1 MSYLILKST
10 VVSGKQVKAGDV
22 VEVGAS
28 EARELMGIGKI
39 CKVETKVVETVDRSI
54 GLSEETKPKRKTR
67 RAKG

>member
-22 VEVGAS
+22 VEIGAL
-28 EARELMGIGKI
+28 EARELMGTGKI
-39 CKVETKVVETVDRSI
+39 CKAETKVVETVDRSI